1 MRFLL
6 HVIIA
11 LVGFVVPACGAM
23 AQPLLPMPE
32 LEQDGRVD
40 IGKYARL
47 VEDAQSNLTVE
58 TVRQRFESG
67 QVTPPPATGLNLG
80 YTASSWWFGFRL
92 PGGGADKAAIGRVIE
107 VGFPTL
113 DHIDFYLPN
122 ATQPITVGDRQ
133 PFADRPIR
141 HRNFVFELPA
151 NTPEGSL
158 VLMRVRSEGT
168 LSAPLTLWTP
178 AAWSEYS
185 RYSYAGLSIYFG
197 ALLALLI
204 YNALLWVSIRDR
216 MYLDYVL
223 FVSGLAVGLAGFN
236 GLGVE
241 FIWSGWPWF
250 ANVAFPLGFSLC
262 SFGVAQFTRSFLSP
276 ETVSVR
282 LDRVLLGCALL
293 SALAAV
299 ITVGFSYTIGGKV
312 LTIATVFTTTMAII
326 AGLYCQRKRVS
337 SAPLFLL
344 AWTLFMLF
352 GIAFALRNYGLV
364 PSNFL
369 TLHGL
374 QFGSLIGM
382 LLLSFALANRFHS
395 ERRAKEAAQ
404 AEMMA
409 AKQAHI
415 DALKRSEQELE
426 LRVTERT
433 AELATANA
441 KLAASESQQ
450 RELAQHDGLTGLAN
464 RTLLGDRL
472 DQAVALSHREKRRF
486 ALLYLDLDKFK
497 PVNDLYGHATG
508 DALLKLVAQRISERV
523 RHSDTVARVGGDEF
537 IVILHAVESDNALM
551 AVANGIRDALNLAFH
566 VEGHTIGIGCSIG
579 VAVYPDHAGDAPT
592 LSRLADEAMY
602 QAKQAG
608 RSRVQLCTPK
618 RSN

>member
-6 HVIIA
+6 QLIVLLAGILAPVSGA
-11 LVGFVVPACGAM
+11 L
-23 AQPLLPMPE
+23 AQPLLPKPE
-32 LEQDGRVD
+32 LQQDGRVVVD
-40 IGKYARL
+40 KYVRL

-58 TVRQRFESG
+58 DVRQRFESG
-67 QVTPPPATGLNLG
+67 QVTLPPAAGLNLG
-80 YTASSWWFGFRL
+80 YTPSAWWFGFRL
-92 PGGGADKAAIGRVIE
+92 PGGSTDKSATSRIVE

-122 ATQPITVGDRQ
+122 STKPISVGDHH
-133 PFADRPIR
+133 PFAERPVR
-141 HRNFVFELPA
+141 HRNFVFDLPA
-151 NTPEGSL
+151 ATPEGSL

-178 AAWSEYS
+178 SAWSEYS
-185 RYSYAGLSIYFG
+185 HHTYAGLSIYFG

-241 FIWSGWPWF
+241 FVWSGWPWF

-276 ETVSVR
+276 RKVSVP
-282 LDRVLLGCALL
+282 LDRALIGSALL
-293 SALAAV
+293 SALAAA
-299 ITVGFSYTIGGKV
+299 ITVGFSYTMGGKV
-312 LTIATVFTTTMAII
+312 LTLATVLTTSMAIV

-344 AWTLFMLF
+344 AWTLFLLF

-364 PSNFL
+364 PTNFL

-382 LLLSFALANRFHS
+382 LLLSFALANRFQS

-409 AKQAHI
+409 AKQANI

-426 LRVTERT
+426 LRVSERT
-433 AELATANA
+433 AELAAANA
-441 KLAASESQQ
+441 KLAVSESQQ

-464 RTLLGDRL
+464 RALLSDRL
-472 DQAVALSHREKRRF
+472 DQAIALSHREKRRF

-497 PVNDLYGHATG
+497 PVNDLYGHAVG
-508 DALLKLVAQRISERV
+508 DAVLKKVAQRISERV

-537 IVILHAVESDNALM
+537 VVILHAVESDTALLTL
-551 AVANGIRDALNLAFH
+551 ANSIRDSLNHEFRI
-566 VEGHTIGIGCSIG
+566 EGHAIGIGCSIG
-579 VAVYPDHAGDAPT
+579 VSVYPDHAGDAAT
-592 LSRLADEAMY
+592 LSLLADEAMY

-608 RSRVQLCTPK
+608 RARVQLCTPK
-618 RSN
+618 SSA